1 MINWDVG
8 YRVDLSL
15 IMNHFLLTWTY
26 ITIYLCFTR
35 SCSSDYY
42 CRTFLIITGVLYI
55 FVGSPR
61 INWIEFTIPSMVAIK
76 DKGMLNITA
85 HIIAFPKQEIYWQF
99 GQSGSYV
106 NVSSGITNSFNINRH
121 SSNLVKSNLTQYDF
135 GNYSVYAYNGVGDTH
150 YLLHSVL
157 VVHASKYIIYDT
169 CNYV

>member
-35 SCSSDYY
+35 SCSSDYS

-61 INWIEFTIPSMVAIK
+61 INWIEFTIPSTVTIK

-85 HIIAFPKQEIYWQF
+85 HIIAFPKPEMYWQF
-99 GQSGSYV
+99 DQRGSYV

-121 SSNLVKSNLTQYDF
+121 SSNLVKSNLTHDDF
-135 GNYSVYAYNGVGDTH
+135 GTYYVFASNGVGNIN
-150 YLLHSVL
+150 YLLHSVV
-157 VVHASKYIIYDT
+157 VVHASKYIIYNT